1 MKPDTLYIVI
11 LGVVL
16 LGMVVLIII
25 KNIKDYKDY
34 QRSLNAAEDMTNAD
48 IIGMD

>member
-16 LGMVVLIII
+16 LSLVVLIIVR
-25 KNIKDYKDY
+25 NINDYKDY
-34 QRSLNAAEDMTNAD
+34 LRSLNAAEDMTNVD
-48 IIGMD
+48 IIGKE

>member
-11 LGVVL
+11 LGIVL
-16 LGMVVLIII
+16 LSLVVLIIV

-34 QRSLNAAEDMTNAD
+34 QRSLNAAEDMSAVD
-48 IIGMD
+48 IIGKD